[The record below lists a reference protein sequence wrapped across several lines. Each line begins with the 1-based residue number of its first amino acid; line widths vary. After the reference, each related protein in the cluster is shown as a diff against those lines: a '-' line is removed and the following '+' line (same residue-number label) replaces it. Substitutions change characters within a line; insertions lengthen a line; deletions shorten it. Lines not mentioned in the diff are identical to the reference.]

1 MARKTAK
8 LFRNNGLSSLCSE
21 DQIKIMDT
29 IDNLRSQGI
38 NHYIS
43 LPQIIVCGDQ
53 SSGKSSVLEAISGV
67 PFPIKGNLCT
77 RFPTELILRRTP
89 DVGARVKIVPYHSS
103 SEAERTSL
111 SEFDQELD
119 DSGGL
124 TKLIEDAG
132 AAMSTHENGKA
143 FFKHLLR
150 VEISGPDRPH
160 LTIVDLP
167 GLIHSETKQ
176 QSASDI
182 EVVQSTVQSY
192 MKEPRSII
200 LAVISAKNDY
210 ANQIVLKL
218 ARTADRD
225 GTRTLGVIT
234 KPDTLVAGA
243 ESENHYAT
251 LAKNQDVKFSLGWHV
266 LKNMDSEI
274 GTWPLSHRDSEE
286 GEFFSKGIWKE
297 FPATSLGIGHLRKR
311 LSDVLLRQIVGELPG
326 MIEEIQTEFENSTKR
341 LEALGEPRTN
351 LEQQRHYLLHISL
364 QFQKILR
371 LAVDGTYDDPFFGDA
386 KSEIGYQKRLRA
398 VLQNLNLS
406 FANKINYEGHRYYI
420 TDNAPKKKKNNDSD
434 DESNTTISITKDQF
448 INKIEDLMKRTRGR
462 ELPGSFNSLIITDL
476 FRLQS
481 TPWEAITQNHIREVL
496 SNTRTFIQTLSSS
509 IADSSTSEAL
519 FSRIL
524 EPALDGLSK
533 NLQSKVAELLKP
545 HQQGH
550 PITYSQDPDLSL
562 SSTRRQRLEIEF
574 KNITQKFFDGS
585 DIASVYMNSYR
596 DLRPLITQLVNEAE
610 PNMTRPECYDALV
623 ALKRFVDDLAVEAIE
638 DTLVSHLH
646 AVFPPLS
653 VISMDDTLVTD
664 VSGEA
669 ESNRSQRE
677 QLTKKLELL
686 KKGLEICKHFTSG
699 GFM

>member
-1 MARKTAK
+1 
-8 LFRNNGLSSLCSE
+8 
-21 DQIKIMDT
+21 MDT
-29 IDNLRSQGI
+29 VDNLRSQGI

-89 DVGARVKIVPYHSS
+89 EVSARVKIVPYHSS
-103 SEAERTSL
+103 NEAERISL
-111 SEFDQELD
+111 SEFNQELD
-119 DSGGL
+119 DFDDL

-182 EVVQSTVQSY
+182 EVVQSTIQSY

-218 ARTADRD
+218 ARTADRN

-286 GEFFSKGIWKE
+286 EEFFSKGIWKE
-297 FPATSLGIGHLRKR
+297 FPATSLGIAHLRKR

-326 MIEEIQTEFENSTKR
+326 MIEEIQTEFENSTKQ
-341 LEALGEPRTN
+341 LEALGEPRIS
-351 LEQQRHYLLHISL
+351 LKQQRHYLLQISL

-386 KSEIGYQKRLRA
+386 ESEIGYQKRLRA
-398 VLQNLNLS
+398 VVQNLNLS
-406 FANKINYEGHRYYI
+406 FANTINNKGHRYYI
-420 TDNAPKKKKNNDSD
+420 TDNAPNKNEGDGYD
-434 DESNTTISITKDQF
+434 DEIDTTISITKDQF
-448 INKIEDLMKRTRGR
+448 IDKIEDLMKRTRGR
-462 ELPGSFNSLIITDL
+462 ELPGSFNSLIINDL

-481 TPWEAITQNHIREVL
+481 TPWEAITQKHVGEVL
-496 SNTRTFIQTLSSS
+496 SKTRTFIKTLSSS
-509 IADSSTSEAL
+509 VADPSTSEAL

-550 PITYSQDPDLSL
+550 PITYSEDPDLSL
-562 SSTRRQRLEIEF
+562 SSARQQRLEIEF
-574 KNITQKFFDGS
+574 IRITQEFFDGS
-585 DIASVYMNSYR
+585 DITRVHMSNYR

-610 PNMTRPECYDALV
+610 PNMTRPECYDAL
-623 ALKRFVDDLAVEAIE
+623 ARMQAYYKASTKQISYLLLRFIDDLAVEAIE

-664 VSGEA
+664 VSGET
-669 ESNRSQRE
+669 ESNRGQRE
-677 QLTKKLELL
+677 QSIKKLELL
-686 KKGLEICKHFTSG
+686 EKGLEICKHFTSEG
-699 GFM
+699 LI